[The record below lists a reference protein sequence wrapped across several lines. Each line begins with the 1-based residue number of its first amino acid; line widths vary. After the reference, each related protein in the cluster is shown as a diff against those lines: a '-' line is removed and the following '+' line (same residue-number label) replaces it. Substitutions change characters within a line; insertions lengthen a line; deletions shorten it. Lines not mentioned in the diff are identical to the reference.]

1 MSTVERPITD
11 LFSELLSN
19 LIKIGFTDNYIT
31 HCLNIIEQN
40 YSECHNIQGKNY
52 ETLLY
57 DAITSMNIND
67 FYIALAFSYI
77 TQEFEPEDTML
88 FIIAFFM
95 KLLSSNDNNYNFREI
110 LQIPKIKYLLEFNLN
125 EMIPNLQLK
134 NNSNF
139 IAYKVI
145 YDRLKIVNPYN
156 IVLGIL
162 EEMYPNI
169 CLTSLNKPMR
179 KSMRQKRKPSRFI

>member
-1 MSTVERPITD
+1 MSIERPITD
-11 LFSELLSN
+11 VFSELLTD
-19 LIKIGFTDNYIT
+19 LIDFSFTDDYIT
-31 HCLNIIEQN
+31 HYLNIIEQN

-67 FYIALAFSYI
+67 FYIALAFSYM

-95 KLLSSNDNNYNFREI
+95 KLLSSNDYTYNFKEI

-125 EMIPNLQLK
+125 EMIQDFQLK
-134 NNSNF
+134 NNSNY

-145 YDRLKIVNPYN
+145 YDRLKIENPYN

-162 EEMYPNI
+162 EEIYPNI
-169 CLTSLNKPMR
+169 CSTRLNKP
-179 KSMRQKRKPSRFI
+179 I